1 MAFAATERNR
11 GAAVNGNVFIR
22 MPPTRRIAF
31 AAGVLF
37 IITFVTSIPALYLY
51 QPVLDNPAG
60 YIAGAGA
67 NNRIFLGASLELL
80 LIIAVILSY
89 GSVSGFLRAWRLP
102 EGLVRILPLLM
113 FGIGLLAK
121 ARILRWLASRRT
133 AVVDGTR
140 ESNAGVSQ
148 G

>member
-11 GAAVNGNVFIR
+11 GAAVDGNVFIR

-80 LIIAVILSY
+80 LIIANV
-89 GSVSGFLRAWRLP
+89 G
-102 EGLVRILPLLM
+102 
-113 FGIGLLAK
+113 
-121 ARILRWLASRRT
+121 T
-133 AVVDGTR
+133 AVVLFPILRRQNEILALGFVLLYRAQETHER
-140 ESNAGVSQ
+140 GRR
-148 G
+148 